1 MDIGN
6 GHLFVVAVIA
16 LLVGTAVLLG
26 MVRYDLAPGSHLAKG
41 RRWLLAIALG
51 TGILAFA
58 IKLTII
64 ALVSGLPELVIDPMI
79 DRKSVV

>member
-41 RRWLLAIALG
+41 RRCLIYS
-51 TGILAFA
+51 
-58 IKLTII
+58 
-64 ALVSGLPELVIDPMI
+64 LVQ
-79 DRKSVV
+79 